1 MPKRICLIVIVGC
14 QFLLSLL
21 ESAVGRREEEEV
33 RGGERRREEV
43 RDGETEKK
51 EKNNTTTADRVS
63 LLHDTHPWKDAR
75 WYFECYTHKLA
86 TRIYNIYLRFPPTFF
101 HSNEENI
108 TAQGEKLNTMI

>member
-51 EKNNTTTADRVS
+51 EKNNKRS
-63 LLHDTHPWKDAR
+63 
-75 WYFECYTHKLA
+75 
-86 TRIYNIYLRFPPTFF
+86 
-101 HSNEENI
+101 
-108 TAQGEKLNTMI
+108 